1 MNLILRP
8 LNDINDP
15 VWSVIFSIILLL
27 IGVSWVIRYILL
39 VDTRE
44 AQDHGSNDTP
54 EQEELL
60 QLSSSG
66 DQQSAGRGHD
76 RCDD

>member
-1 MNLILRP
+1 MVQECFGLMNLLLRP

-27 IGVSWVIRYILL
+27 IGVGWVVRYILL

-44 AQDHGSNDTP
+44 AQDHGSDDTP
-54 EQEELL
+54 KQEELL
-60 QLSSSG
+60 QL
-66 DQQSAGRGHD
+66 QSD
-76 RCDD
+76 ENK

>member
-1 MNLILRP
+1 MLQKCFGLMNLLLRP

-15 VWSVIFSIILLL
+15 VWSVIFSIMLLL
-27 IGVSWVIRYILL
+27 VGVFWVVRYILL

-44 AQDHGSNDTP
+44 AQEHGSYDTT

-60 QLSSSG
+60 QLPS
-66 DQQSAGRGHD
+66 DENK
-76 RCDD
+76 

>member
-27 IGVSWVIRYILL
+27 IGVGWVVRYILL

-44 AQDHGSNDTP
+44 AQDHGSHDTP
-54 EQEELL
+54 KSEELL
-60 QLSSSG
+60 QLPSDG
-66 DQQSAGRGHD
+66 DQS
-76 RCDD
+76 CS

>member
-1 MNLILRP
+1 MNLLLRP

-15 VWSVIFSIILLL
+15 VWSVIISIIILL

-44 AQDHGSNDTP
+44 AQDIIRHNVIDKNFFLEYTFCKYYW
-54 EQEELL
+54 E
-60 QLSSSG
+60 
-66 DQQSAGRGHD
+66 
-76 RCDD
+76 